1 MFYMRV
7 DIISNSWVLLIV
19 TLHTQAATVR
29 MRIWRALKASGC
41 APLRDGAYLLPG
53 GADHQ
58 VLLRGLGVECER
70 VGGGA
75 RLLHVLPVNDDEALS
90 YRQLFDRREEFA
102 DQRRAWKDAAK
113 ELSNQAY
120 PDIAKVHKRLQREFE
135 ALKSIDFF
143 PSDASAEAESAWV
156 EFSERVDAVLSP
168 DEPRE
173 TAGQIP
179 LLDIS
184 SYQGRVW
191 ATRRGLW
198 VDRVASAWL
207 IQRFIDKQ
215 ASFQWLAKASDCPRT
230 ALGFDF
236 DGATFTHIGDRVTF
250 ETLMASFG
258 LDGDPSLTRLATM
271 VHALDVGGDPVPEAG
286 GFEAVLAGARER
298 LPDDDALL
306 ADMSAVLDSLYAH
319 FHQDQAAK
327 TRKGGGRSQVPN

>member
-1 MFYMRV
+1 MRV
-7 DIISNSWVLLIV
+7 DIISNSWLLLIV
-19 TLHTQAATVR
+19 TLPTQAATVR
-29 MRIWRALKASGC
+29 MRVWRALKAGGC
-41 APLRDGAYLLPG
+41 APLRDGAYMLPA
-53 GADHQ
+53 GADRQ

-75 RLLHVLPVNDDEALS
+75 WLMHVQSVNEDEAS
-90 YRQLFDRREEFA
+90 AYRQLFDRREEY
-102 DQRRAWKDAAK
+102 DEQRQAWKDAAK
-113 ELSNQAY
+113 ELPNQAL
-120 PDIAKVHKRLQREFE
+120 PDVAKTHKRLQREFE
-135 ALKSIDFF
+135 ALKAIDFF
-143 PSDASAEAESAWV
+143 PSEASAKADAAWI

-173 TAGQIP
+173 TSGDIP
-179 LLDIS
+179 RLDAS

-215 ASFQWLAKASDCPRT
+215 ARFQWLAKASDCPRT

-236 DGATFTHIGDRVTF
+236 DGATFTHVGERVTF
-250 ETLMASFG
+250 ETLMATFG
-258 LDGDPSLTRLATM
+258 LDGDSALKRLATM
-271 VHALDVGGDPVPEAG
+271 VHGLDVGGDQAPEAG

-306 ADMSAVLDSLYAH
+306 AEMSAVLDSLYAH
-319 FHQDQAAK
+319 FSQDAAGK
-327 TRKGGGRSQVPN
+327 ARKASGRSQVVA